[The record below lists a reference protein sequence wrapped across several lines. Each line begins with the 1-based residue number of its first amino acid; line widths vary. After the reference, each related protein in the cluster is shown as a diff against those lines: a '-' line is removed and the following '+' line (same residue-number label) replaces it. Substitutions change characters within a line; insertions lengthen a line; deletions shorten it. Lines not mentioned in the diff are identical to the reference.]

1 MKRRVVVTGLGAVTP
16 LGHDVQSTWQ
26 ALLAG
31 QSGVGRITRFDASE
45 FPTAIAAEVKDFDPG
60 RYMDVKEAKRNDP
73 FIWTPLPLPKR
84 PGLRPDWM
92 KKSRI
97 PGGSG

>member
-1 MKRRVVVTGLGAVTP
+1 MKRRVVVTGPGRSL

-45 FPTAIAAEVKDFDPG
+45 FPTAIAAEVRTLTPAAHG
-60 RYMDVKEAKRNDP
+60 CQRSQAQRSLYLHAVVAAKEA
-73 FIWTPLPLPKR
+73 W
-84 PGLRPDWM
+84 LRPT
-92 KKSRI
+92 
-97 PGGSG
+97 G